1 LKGKVYIVGGG
12 PGDPELITVKGLK
25 LVREADVILYDRL
38 APIEVLREAR
48 PDAIK
53 IYVGKEP
60 GGKGFTQDEINRM
73 LVDYAL
79 KGFKVVRLK
88 GGDPFVFGRGE
99 EECIYVVSHGVECEV
114 IPGVSSFL
122 AASARARAPLTSR
135 GFSSS
140 FAVVT
145 GMEDPGKGFKAVD
158 IRRVAEAVDTIVI
171 LMGASNAEKLL
182 EEVASVRG
190 YDEVGVIVINATLPG
205 ERVIYGS
212 LRELIELA
220 RMKVV
225 ENPAVII
232 IGPSVKLRER
242 MLEGAGEKV

>member
-1 LKGKVYIVGGG
+1 MKGKVYIVGGG

-38 APIEVLREAR
+38 APIDVLKEAR

-60 GGKGFTQDEINRM
+60 GGRGLTQDEINKM
-73 LVDYAL
+73 LVDNAL

-99 EECIYVVSHGVECEV
+99 EECIYVTSHGIECEA
-114 IPGVSSFL
+114 IPGISSFL
-122 AASARARAPLTSR
+122 AASARAKAPLTSR

-145 GMEDPGKGFKAVD
+145 GIEDPGKGFKSVD
-158 IRRVAEAVDTIVI
+158 IRKIAEAVDTIVI
-171 LMGASNAEKLL
+171 LMGASVAEELL
-182 EEVASVRG
+182 KEVALIKG
-190 YDEVGVIVINATLPG
+190 YDEAAVVVINATLPG
-205 ERVIYGS
+205 ERIIYGS
-212 LRELIELA
+212 LRDLVELA
-220 RMKVV
+220 KMGLI

-232 IGPSVKLRER
+232 IGSSVRLRER
-242 MLEGAGEKV
+242 MLESVGEKM

>member
-1 LKGKVYIVGGG
+1 MKGKVYIVGGG

>member
-12 PGDPELITVKGLK
+12 PGDPELITVKGVK

-38 APIEVLREAR
+38 APIEVLGEAR
-48 PDAIK
+48 SDAIK

-73 LVDYAL
+73 LLDYAL

-190 YDEVGVIVINATLPG
+190 YDEVGVVVVNATLP
-205 ERVIYGS
+205 EEKVIYGN
-212 LRELIELA
+212 LRELVELA
-220 RMKVV
+220 RMKLI

-242 MLEGAGEKV
+242 MLEGAGEEV

>member
-1 LKGKVYIVGGG
+1 VKGKVYIVGGG

-205 ERVIYGS
+205 EKVIYGS

-220 RMKVV
+220 RMKVI

-242 MLEGAGEKV
+242 MT

>member
-1 LKGKVYIVGGG
+1 MKGKVYIVGGG

-25 LVREADVILYDRL
+25 LVKEADVILYDRL
-38 APIEVLREAR
+38 APIEVLKEAK
-48 PDAIK
+48 PGAIK

-60 GGKGFTQDEINRM
+60 GGKGLTQDEINRM

-99 EECIYVVSHGVECEV
+99 EECIYVVSQGVECDV

-135 GFSSS
+135 GYSSS

-145 GMEDPGKGFKAVD
+145 GMEDPAKGFKSVD
-158 IRRVAEAVDTIVI
+158 IRKVAEAVDTIVI
-171 LMGASNAEKLL
+171 LMGASRAENLL

-190 YDEVGVIVINATLPG
+190 YDERAVIVINATLPG
-205 ERVIYGS
+205 ERVFYGN

-220 RMKVV
+220 RIGLIG
-225 ENPAVII
+225 NPAVII
-232 IGPSVKLRER
+232 VGPSVKLRER
-242 MLEGAGEKV
+242 MLGGVGEEM

>member
-190 YDEVGVIVINATLPG
+190 YDEVGVVVVNATLPG
-205 ERVIYGS
+205 ERVIYGN
-212 LRELIELA
+212 LRELVELA
-220 RMKVV
+220 RMKLI

-242 MLEGAGEKV
+242 MLEGAGEEV

>member
-1 LKGKVYIVGGG
+1 MKGKVYIVGGG

-158 IRRVAEAVDTIVI
+158 IRRVAGAVDTIVI

-205 ERVIYGS
+205 EKVIYGS

-242 MLEGAGEKV
+242 MLEGAGEEV

>member
-60 GGKGFTQDEINRM
+60 GGKGLTQDEINRM

-190 YDEVGVIVINATLPG
+190 YDEVGVIVINATLSG
-205 ERVIYGS
+205 EKVIYGS

-242 MLEGAGEKV
+242 MLEDAGEEV

>member
-12 PGDPELITVKGLK
+12 PGDPELITVRGMK

-38 APIEVLREAR
+38 APIEVLGEAR

-73 LVDYAL
+73 LLDYAL

-145 GMEDPGKGFKAVD
+145 GTEDPGKGFKSVD

-190 YDEVGVIVINATLPG
+190 YDEVGVVVVNATLPG
-205 ERVIYGS
+205 EKVIYGN
-212 LRELIELA
+212 LRELVELA
-220 RMKVV
+220 RMKLI

-242 MLEGAGEKV
+242 MLEGAGEEV

>member
-79 KGFKVVRLK
+79 KGFKVIRLK

-145 GMEDPGKGFKAVD
+145 GMEDPGKGFKAID

-190 YDEVGVIVINATLPG
+190 YDEVGVVVINATLPG
-205 ERVIYGS
+205 ERVIYGN

-220 RMKVV
+220 RMKLV

-242 MLEGAGEKV
+242 MLEGAGEEV

>member
-190 YDEVGVIVINATLPG
+190 YDEVGVVVINATLPG
-205 ERVIYGS
+205 ERVIYGN

-220 RMKVV
+220 RMKLV

-242 MLEGAGEKV
+242 MLEGAGEEV

>member
-1 LKGKVYIVGGG
+1 MKGKVYIVGGG
-12 PGDPELITVKGLK
+12 PGDPELITVKGVK

-38 APIEVLREAR
+38 APIEVLGEAR
-48 PDAIK
+48 SDAIK

-73 LVDYAL
+73 LLDYAL

-190 YDEVGVIVINATLPG
+190 YDEVGVVVVNATLP
-205 ERVIYGS
+205 EEKVIYGN
-212 LRELIELA
+212 LRELVELA
-220 RMKVV
+220 RMKLI

-242 MLEGAGEKV
+242 MLEGAGEEV